1 MTKTNLAV
9 VRSTASDQLQK
20 VRADLKSRFYERD
33 AVIDALLA
41 SLVARSHLLL
51 LGPPGTAKSAVVN
64 AVTASFT
71 DAVSF
76 SWLLTKFSTP
86 EEVFGPVSLKGLQS
100 DKFIRITTGK
110 LPVAHVAFVDEVFKA
125 SSSILN
131 ALLSVANE
139 RVFFNDGAVAC
150 PLVTLVGASNEL
162 PEGEELEAMFDR
174 FLYRAWVDYLADGS
188 NVRALMAPTPSTAI
202 PQTMTLADLEECQAQ
217 AATVAVTDALLDVLL
232 SVKRKAEGQGFRGSD
247 RRWKAI
253 VGYLRAWAF
262 VQGDVEV
269 TDEHVIDVLPDCLW
283 REPRD
288 RAAIS
293 AIVSSA
299 ANPSAA
305 RATEILDAAKRAVK
319 DLGEPTTKDANE
331 RAEWVMNASTTASS
345 LEAMLNE
352 LDVLIAKGKAPKTS
366 AVRKKV
372 ESLTKEVGAKVAG
385 LYRL

>member
-20 VRADLKSRFYERD
+20 VRADLKSRFFERD

-100 DKFIRITTGK
+100 DKFMRITTGK
-110 LPVAHVAFVDEVFKA
+110 LPEAHVAFVDEVFKA

-131 ALLSVANE
+131 ALLSIANE
-139 RVFFNDGAVAC
+139 RVFFNDGVVAC
-150 PLVTLVGASNEL
+150 PLITLVGASNEL
-162 PEGEELEAMFDR
+162 PDGEDLEALFDR
-174 FLYRAWVDYLADGS
+174 YLYRGWVEYLADGA
-188 NVRALMAPTPSTAI
+188 NVRALMGPSAPTST
-202 PQTMTLADLEECQAQ
+202 PTTMTLADLEACQAQ
-217 AATVAVTDALLDVLL
+217 ASHVAVPDALLDVLL

-247 RRWKAI
+247 RRWKGI
-253 VGYLRAWAF
+253 VGFLKAWAF

-269 TDEHVIDVLPDCLW
+269 TDDHVIDVLPDCLW
-283 REPRD
+283 RDPKD
-288 RAAIS
+288 RAAIA

-305 RATEILDAAKRAVK
+305 RANEILDAAKRAVK

>member
-9 VRSTASDQLQK
+9 VRSTASDALQN
-20 VRADLKSRFYERD
+20 VRRDLKSRFYERD

-41 SLVARSHLLL
+41 SLVARTHLLL

-64 AVTASFT
+64 AVTASIAGAT
-71 DAVSF
+71 AF

-86 EEVFGPVSLKGLQS
+86 EEVFGPVSLAGLQH
-100 DKFIRITTGK
+100 DKFKRITAGK
-110 LPVAHVAFVDEVFKA
+110 LPEAHVAFIDEIWKA

-139 RVFFNDGAVAC
+139 RVFFNDGPTSC
-150 PLVTLVGASNEL
+150 PLITLVGASNEL
-162 PEGEELEAMFDR
+162 PDGEELEALFDR
-174 FLYRAWVDYLADGS
+174 YLFRGWVEYLADGN
-188 NVRALMAPTPSTAI
+188 NVRALMGPASPTSTPI
-202 PQTMTLADLEECQAQ
+202 TMTLADLEECQAQ
-217 AATVAVTDALLDVLL
+217 AAAVVVSDALLDVLL
-232 SVKRKAEGQGFRGSD
+232 AVKRKAEAQGFRASD

-253 VGYLRAWAF
+253 VGFLRAWAL
-262 VQGDVEV
+262 VQGDAEV
-269 TDEHVIDVLPDCLW
+269 SDEHVVDVLPDLLW
-283 REPRD
+283 REPKD
-288 RAAIS
+288 RSAIA

-305 RATEILDAAKRAVK
+305 RANEILDAAKKAVK

-345 LEAMLNE
+345 LEAMLSE
-352 LDVLIAKGKAPKTS
+352 LDILIAKGKAPKTS
-366 AVRKKV
+366 AVRKRV
-372 ESLTKEVGAKVAG
+372 EALTKEVGAKVAG

>member
-100 DKFIRITTGK
+100 DKFMRITTGK
-110 LPVAHVAFVDEVFKA
+110 LPEAHVAFVDEVFKA

-139 RVFFNDGAVAC
+139 RVFFNDGAVQC

-162 PEGEELEAMFDR
+162 PEGDELEAMFDR

-188 NVRALMAPTPSTAI
+188 NVRALMAPTSSTAM
-202 PQTMTLADLEECQAQ
+202 PLTMTLADLEECQAH
-217 AATVAVTDALLDVLL
+217 ASTVAVPDALLDVLL

-269 TDEHVIDVLPDCLW
+269 TDDHVIDVLPDCLW
-283 REPRD
+283 REPKD

-293 AIVSSA
+293 AIVSSV

-345 LEAMLNE
+345 LEAMLAE
-352 LDVLIAKGKAPKTS
+352 LDVLIAKGKAPRTS